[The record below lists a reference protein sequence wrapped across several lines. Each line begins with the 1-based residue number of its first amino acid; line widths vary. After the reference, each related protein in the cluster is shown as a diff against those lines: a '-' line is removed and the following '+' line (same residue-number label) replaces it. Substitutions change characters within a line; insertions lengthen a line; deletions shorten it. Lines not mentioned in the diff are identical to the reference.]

1 MRAKAAKSTE
11 IMQGGFSMTDII
23 KPMNMTLVRD
33 AICQMLAKDRENQK
47 EAARKTGMTED
58 QISNLIDF
66 VIYPKRLTFPDVS
79 GMPCVFVYFNQVDFP
94 ADRQDIYENYAMG
107 NLQIEFYAAGKTETG
122 KDSSGKDCIV
132 KTDEENAEDRLSYLT
147 SQLYNIL
154 NCERN
159 VSKGTNGI
167 VNHSIIR
174 KWERIKSP
182 ENENSAVCVLGA
194 AITLE
199 LGFSEPTAYLDAA
212 TIKEFYMTLAIQE
225 EYIDPF
231 IRILLDNDNQKI

>member
-1 MRAKAAKSTE
+1 M
-11 IMQGGFSMTDII
+11 DLI

-33 AICQMLAKDRENQK
+33 AICQLLARERENQK
-47 EAARKTGMTED
+47 EAAAAQGFSEAE
-58 QISNLIDF
+58 IANLIDF

-94 ADRQDIYENYAMG
+94 AEQQDIYENYALG

-122 KDSSGKDCIV
+122 TDSKGNKIIV

-154 NCERN
+154 NCEAN
-159 VSKGTNGI
+159 VSKGTDGV

-182 ENENSAVCVLGA
+182 EDENSAVCVLGA

-199 LGFSEPTAYLDAA
+199 LGFSEPTSYLDAA
-212 TIKEFYMTLAIQE
+212 TIKDFYTTLEIRE

-231 IRILLDNDNQKI
+231 IKIILDNQN